1 MIDKSQLKV
10 ANTPETEF
18 LVQAE
23 LKAISEGLEYIEM
36 SSEEGFTYRGY
47 KNQNNVPEGP
57 GIKVNKD

>member
-1 MIDKSQLKV
+1 
-10 ANTPETEF
+10 
-18 LVQAE
+18 VQAE